1 VFATDTSTL
10 ATQHPSQQQNSE
22 AQEEAQ

>member
-1 VFATDTSTL
+1 VFAIDTSTL

-22 AQEEAQ
+22 AQEEPQ